1 MTERRGPAVGE
12 SAAGGPVEGQAGS
25 PAAEDRTGRPRTA
38 GKSSAADPSA
48 RSTHRGGFGD
58 EGGGGSGLIDRA
70 FRERIVLVGVVGA
83 GADPAGADASL
94 DELGLLVDTAGADA
108 VERVRQRRSAP
119 DPATFVGSGK
129 ALEIKDA
136 AERTDCDTVVFDEE
150 LTPAQQFNLEKLL
163 GRTALDRT
171 AVILDIFA
179 QNASTPEGKA
189 QVELAQLRYRLPRL
203 RGSGRRLSQQAGGIG
218 TRGPGETRLETDR
231 RRLVRRIHKLEDD
244 LRTLEKHR
252 RTRSKSRRR
261 SRNRAVALVGYTNAG
276 KSSLLNRLTG
286 ADAAVEDRLFCT
298 LDTTTRKLVLDG
310 GETVLVSD
318 TDGFVRKLPHQLVE
332 AFKTTLDV
340 VRDADL
346 LLHVVDG
353 AAADMEGSVAAV
365 RSVLAEIGA
374 GDRPE
379 IVVVNKCDLAAPAV
393 GAGGSG
399 RDVYPDDE
407 LAAGRKP
414 PLAASDLT
422 GSDLAVSGL
431 AVSDLTGAD
440 LAVSGLAVSDFAG
453 ANLAG
458 MDGRVPNRF
467 GIDADVAVSA
477 LTGAGIDELRQII
490 GDRLRSVTDVVELM
504 VPWSQGRVLAG
515 VHREGQVLTETAE
528 EQGMRLRARLEPA
541 AIGSF
546 REYIIDP

>member
-1 MTERRGPAVGE
+1 MTARHGPAVGE
-12 SAAGGPVEGQAGS
+12 SAAGGLVEGQAGS

-38 GKSSAADPSA
+38 GKSSAADHSA

-83 GADPAGADASL
+83 GADPAAADASL

-119 DPATFVGSGK
+119 DPATYVGSGK

-163 GRTALDRT
+163 GRSALDRT

-244 LRTLEKHR
+244 LRTLEMHR

-318 TDGFVRKLPHQLVE
+318 TVGFVRKLPHQLVE

-346 LLHVVDG
+346 LLHVVDA

-399 RDVYPDDE
+399 WDRYPDDE
-407 LAAGRKP
+407 LAAGRTP

-422 GSDLAVSGL
+422 
-431 AVSDLTGAD
+431 
-440 LAVSGLAVSDFAG
+440 VSDFAG

-458 MDGRVPNRF
+458 IDGRVANGF

-546 REYIIDP
+546 RQYIVDP